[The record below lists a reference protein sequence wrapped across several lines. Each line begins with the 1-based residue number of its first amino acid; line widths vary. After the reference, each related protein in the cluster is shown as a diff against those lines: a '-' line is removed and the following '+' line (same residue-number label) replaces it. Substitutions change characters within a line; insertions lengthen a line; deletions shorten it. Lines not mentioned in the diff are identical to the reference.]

1 MGVSEKDDVCL
12 RTKQKLFYNYSISKQ
27 KRNWKRHFCGNTMH
41 VEEGVR
47 GVRISKNRTEIRINT
62 AQNNIRKPQTALRL
76 PEDF

>member
-1 MGVSEKDDVCL
+1 
-12 RTKQKLFYNYSISKQ
+12 
-27 KRNWKRHFCGNTMH
+27 MH

>member
-1 MGVSEKDDVCL
+1 M
-12 RTKQKLFYNYSISKQ
+12 KLAASLLICESVLL
-27 KRNWKRHFCGNTMH
+27 KRKHACMH